1 MPEEV
6 KRSRKQWEAF
16 VEIDAGNTD
25 ASTLLKQMMADGFT
39 EQEARVLL
47 ARKKHS
53 RTKTNILI
61 LLLGIAL
68 FFLGIM
74 LTVSSYSTVSSSGG
88 KYFVFFGAVIV
99 GILLFIYGVVKLVA
113 RKG

>member
-1 MPEEV
+1 
-6 KRSRKQWEAF
+6 
-16 VEIDAGNTD
+16 
-25 ASTLLKQMMADGFT
+25 
-39 EQEARVLL
+39 
-47 ARKKHS
+47 
-53 RTKTNILI
+53 
-61 LLLGIAL
+61 
-68 FFLGIM
+68 M